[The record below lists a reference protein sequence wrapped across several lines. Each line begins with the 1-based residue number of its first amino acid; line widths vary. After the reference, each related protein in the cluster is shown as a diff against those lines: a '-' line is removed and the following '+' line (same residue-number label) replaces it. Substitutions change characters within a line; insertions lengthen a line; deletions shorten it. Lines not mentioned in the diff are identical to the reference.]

1 MITDKFGSSTQL
13 ATLSKTGLSLGTS
26 TSDSGETPQLIRPEI
41 DTESTL
47 GVTNED
53 VENRLRKVQLANR
66 QVYQTLQAMV
76 VVTDAIGDLEDLL
89 SQLDWAGVGN
99 QENADES
106 FFSTGS
112 DHLTDVRQQLTQ
124 AQQDVSQLQRRFEQK
139 TSDWMAH
146 LPYSESD
153 FSVIRK
159 TDQAKKE
166 KEWIRHQ
173 ITENSRLAVEVQV
186 EQISNQVLVS
196 LS

>member
-13 ATLSKTGLSLGTS
+13 TTLSRTGLSLGTS

-47 GVTNED
+47 GVTSEG

-124 AQQDVSQLQRRFEQK
+124 AQQDVSQLQRQFEQK

-166 KEWIRHQ
+166 KEWIKHQ

>member
-1 MITDKFGSSTQL
+1 MITDKFGSSTQF
-13 ATLSKTGLSLGTS
+13 ATLSRIGSSLGSS
-26 TSDSGETPQLIRPEI
+26 TSDSGETPELIRPEI

-112 DHLTDVRQQLTQ
+112 NHLTDVRQQLTQ

-173 ITENSRLAVEVQV
+173 ISENSRLAVEVQV

>member
-1 MITDKFGSSTQL
+1 MITDKFGSSTQF
-13 ATLSKTGLSLGTS
+13 ATLSRIGSSLGSS

-47 GVTNED
+47 GVTNEG

>member
-1 MITDKFGSSTQL
+1 MITDKFGSSTQF
-13 ATLSKTGLSLGTS
+13 ATLSRIGSSLGSS

-166 KEWIRHQ
+166 KEWIKHQ

>member
-1 MITDKFGSSTQL
+1 MITDKFGSSTQF
-13 ATLSKTGLSLGTS
+13 ATLSRIGSSLGSS

>member
-1 MITDKFGSSTQL
+1 MITDKFGSSTQF
-13 ATLSKTGLSLGTS
+13 ATLSRIGSSLGSS
-26 TSDSGETPQLIRPEI
+26 TSDSGETPELIRPEI

-89 SQLDWAGVGN
+89 SRLDWAGVGN

>member
-47 GVTNED
+47 GVTNEG

>member
-1 MITDKFGSSTQL
+1 MMTDKFGSSTQL
-13 ATLSKTGLSLGTS
+13 ANLSKTGSSLGSS
-26 TSDSGETPQLIRPEI
+26 TSDSGETPQLIQPET
-41 DTESTL
+41 DTASNL
-47 GVTNED
+47 GATDEG

-76 VVTDAIGDLEDLL
+76 VVTDAIGNLEDLL
-89 SQLDWAGVGN
+89 SQLDYTEVGN
-99 QENADES
+99 QENADRS

-124 AQQDVSQLQRRFEQK
+124 AQQDVSQLQRQFEQK

-166 KEWIRHQ
+166 KEWIKHK

-196 LS
+196 LA

>member
-1 MITDKFGSSTQL
+1 MITDKFGSSTQF
-13 ATLSKTGLSLGTS
+13 ATLSRIGSSLGSS
-26 TSDSGETPQLIRPEI
+26 TSDSGETPELIRPEI

-99 QENADES
+99 QENVDES

-124 AQQDVSQLQRRFEQK
+124 AQQDVSQLQRQFEQK

>member
-1 MITDKFGSSTQL
+1 MITDKFGSSTQF
-13 ATLSKTGLSLGTS
+13 ATLSRIGSSLGSS
-26 TSDSGETPQLIRPEI
+26 TSDSGETPELIRPEI

>member
-13 ATLSKTGLSLGTS
+13 TTLSRTGLSLGTS

-47 GVTNED
+47 GVTSEG

-124 AQQDVSQLQRRFEQK
+124 AQQDVSQLQRQFEQK

>member
-1 MITDKFGSSTQL
+1 MNENSQCLGINII
-13 ATLSKTGLSLGTS
+13 SKYGFRHRMTSSLGSS

-47 GVTNED
+47 GVTNEG

-124 AQQDVSQLQRRFEQK
+124 AQ
-139 TSDWMAH
+139 
-146 LPYSESD
+146 
-153 FSVIRK
+153 
-159 TDQAKKE
+159 
-166 KEWIRHQ
+166 
-173 ITENSRLAVEVQV
+173 RLD
-186 EQISNQVLVS
+186 
-196 LS
+196 

>member
-47 GVTNED
+47 GVTSEG

>member
-1 MITDKFGSSTQL
+1 MITDKFGSSTQF
-13 ATLSKTGLSLGTS
+13 ATLSRTGSSLGSS

-47 GVTNED
+47 GVTNEG
-53 VENRLRKVQLANR
+53 VENKLRKVQLANR

-166 KEWIRHQ
+166 KEWIKHQ

>member
-1 MITDKFGSSTQL
+1 MITDKFGSSTQF
-13 ATLSKTGLSLGTS
+13 ATLSRIGSSLGSS
-26 TSDSGETPQLIRPEI
+26 TSDSGETPELIRPEI

-47 GVTNED
+47 GVTNEG